1 MKTSI
6 IAVIHYA
13 DDEQAMRNAERAHEA
28 GCHGVLLIHMEG
40 RNALL
45 PPAAHEIR
53 KRWPTLA
60 VGLNLLGEDPARAL
74 EISIGAGLDMTWT
87 DEQLTHSDGRD
98 DEHARA
104 AREVLAQAPGHVLFA
119 GVAFKHQRHEPDP
132 PGAARRAMALGF
144 VPTTSGAA
152 TGIAADPQRI
162 ADLRDALGPDAPL
175 AVASGIDPDN
185 AVDFA
190 PNLSHILVATG
201 VSTSF
206 HEFDPA
212 LLRALVGTV
221 SNPS

>member
-1 MKTSI
+1 MKTDI

-13 DDEQAMRNAERAHEA
+13 DDEQAMRNAERAHDA
-28 GCHGVLLIHMEG
+28 GCAGVLLIHMEG

-60 VGLNLLGEDPARAL
+60 VGLNLLGEEPARAL

-87 DEQLTHSDGRD
+87 DEQLTHSDGRGD
-98 DEHARA
+98 ADARA
-104 AREVLAQAPGHVLFA
+104 AAEVLAQAPGHLLFA
-119 GVAFKHQRHEPDP
+119 GVAFKHQRPEPDP
-132 PGAARRAMALGF
+132 AGAARRAVARGF

-152 TGIAADPQRI
+152 TGVAADPQRI
-162 ADLRDALGPDAPL
+162 AALRDALGADAPL
-175 AVASGIDPDN
+175 AVASGIDPGN
-185 AVDFA
+185 AVHFA

-212 LLRALVGTV
+212 LLRALVATARD
-221 SNPS
+221 PS